1 MIKKNMDITI
11 VDPVVDSQK
20 VYEKI
25 NIKSYESIPEEE
37 KYTIIIFALNHLKFD
52 YITNQKIK
60 NFLIQKQLYLT
71 LQISYLIKNFSI
83 YKNA

>member
-25 NIKSYESIPEEE
+25 KLKSIESIPESK
-37 KYTIIIFALNHLKFD
+37 KYTIIIFALNHLQFD

-60 NFLIQKQLYLT
+60 QLSNPETIVFDLT
-71 LQISYLIKNFSI
+71 NKLFDKTFFHL
-83 YKNA
+83 